1 MSSYTPAFFAE
12 TRDVSL
18 SSARVVLDRV
28 WSLLAPRT
36 PARVIDVGCGVGA
49 WASTAIELG
58 ATAVGVD
65 GDYVRRESL
74 LIPSASFIEA
84 DLSTPGLKQ
93 VSGAGGA
100 AFDLAICMEVA
111 EHLSPAR
118 ADSFVEELCALSPLV
133 LFSAAVPGQGGT
145 EHVNEQWPA
154 YWAERFARHGY
165 RSIDALRTQLLSDN
179 RVAWWYAQNAL
190 IFAKADAMHG
200 RPGLEAA
207 ALNSPT
213 IPGALTH
220 ATLYNQSLKRS
231 RRPGKTFLYD
241 LRSGIKKLVKGR

>member
-28 WSLLAPRT
+28 WSLMSPRT
-36 PARVIDVGCGVGA
+36 PSRVIDVGCGVGA
-49 WASTAIELG
+49 WAATAIELG
-58 ATAVGVD
+58 AAAIGVD
-65 GDYVRRESL
+65 GDYVRRDSL
-74 LIPSASFIEA
+74 LIPATSFIEA
-84 DLSTPGLKQ
+84 DLSKPVLTD
-93 VSGAGGA
+93 VSGGE

-111 EHLSPAR
+111 EHLAPAR
-118 ADSFVEELCALSPLV
+118 ADSFIEELCAIAPVV

-154 YWAERFARHGY
+154 YWAERFSRHGY
-165 RSIDALRTQLLSDN
+165 RPIDALRVQLLSDS

-190 IFAKADAMHG
+190 IFAKAQALQG

-207 ALNSPT
+207 ANDSPT
-213 IPGALTH
+213 TPGAIAH
-220 ATLYNQSLKRS
+220 ATLYGQSLKRS

-241 LRSGIKKLVKGR
+241 LRSGLKKLVKGR